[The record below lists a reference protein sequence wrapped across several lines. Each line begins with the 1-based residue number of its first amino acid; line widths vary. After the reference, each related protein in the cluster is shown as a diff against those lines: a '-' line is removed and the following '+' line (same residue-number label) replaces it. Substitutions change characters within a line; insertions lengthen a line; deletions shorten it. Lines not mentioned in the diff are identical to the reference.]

1 MTVMFL
7 QPLYKGQFQKLLL
20 NLCAH
25 HETRTSLMQILM
37 DMLML
42 DVRGPIKN
50 LNGAEPSYRLYSC
63 QSHVMYSRP
72 QFADGK
78 CIAFPCSSWLK
89 FKEEYLS

>member
-1 MTVMFL
+1 
-7 QPLYKGQFQKLLL
+7 
-20 NLCAH
+20 
-25 HETRTSLMQILM
+25 
-37 DMLML
+37 ML

-89 FKEEYLS
+89 FKENTCHK